1 MLQKTTS
8 MQDSEL
14 LKKAI
19 ELLGAKNI
27 TEAIRMALEEAV
39 AKREIMKLDQLSL
52 KDPLEFK
59 YTAEEIREINRQ
71 TP

>member
-14 LKKAI
+14 LKKAV

-27 TEAIRMALEEAV
+27 TEAIRIALEEAV
-39 AKREIMKLDQLSL
+39 AKREIIKLDQLSL
-52 KDPLEFK
+52 NDPLEFR

-71 TP
+71 TS